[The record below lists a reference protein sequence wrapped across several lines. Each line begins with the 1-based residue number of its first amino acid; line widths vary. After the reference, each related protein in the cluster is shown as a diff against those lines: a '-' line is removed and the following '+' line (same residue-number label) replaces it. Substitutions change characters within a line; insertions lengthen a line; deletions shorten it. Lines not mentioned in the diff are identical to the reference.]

1 MQLKLVCLCTL
12 VLLLSAST
20 SRRGLLQQRIATG
33 THVHDTMRAL
43 LPVALVCCTSAFRP
57 PLPRKLP
64 ALHAQSAAVDAPPSK
79 SKSWRTKE
87 GPGETLIAGGGPAG
101 LLTAIAFAKRGW
113 TNIRVV
119 DRLREPYDPG
129 DELIWSDA
137 ARFYLVGLGLRG
149 QAALTELG
157 ARVRRYAKP
166 TFARVAPRELNQR
179 ISADCDAVIEGLAD

>member
-1 MQLKLVCLCTL
+1 
-12 VLLLSAST
+12 
-20 SRRGLLQQRIATG
+20 
-33 THVHDTMRAL
+33 MRAL
-43 LPVALVCCTSAFRP
+43 IVALSCAASHAFRP

-64 ALHAQSAAVDAPPSK
+64 STTRTAVDELYTSKGVTTTTRAAVAPPPG
-79 SKSWRTKE
+79 KSWRTKE
-87 GPGETLIAGGGPAG
+87 GPQSTLIAGGGPAG

-149 QAALTELG
+149 QTALTELG
-157 ARVRRYAKP
+157 AWDTV
-166 TFARVAPRELNQR
+166 Q
-179 ISADCDAVIEGLAD
+179 S